1 VRSGQAHDL
10 IDELLDGGR
19 RGEWVRAGALEVRW
33 DGGDLFQIREHGGPE
48 RAVRGASSVAACLTC
63 GYVIPSL
70 VRSPKVDLRAT
81 TVARALRRRG
91 HPS

>member
-1 VRSGQAHDL
+1 MVDR
-10 IDELLDGGR
+10 GR

-33 DGGDLFQIREHGGPE
+33 DGGDMFQVREHGGPE
-48 RAVRGASSVAACLTC
+48 RTVRGASSAAACLTR

-70 VRSPKVDLRAT
+70 VRSPKVDLRGTA
-81 TVARALRRRG
+81 VARALRRRG